1 MSGLMVRDALDSL
14 SPAYRRVL
22 ELSAEGQTQ
31 PQIAARLE
39 LGQVAYRVV
48 GSGPSV
54 AWCRG
59 LLWVRRH
66 DRDGSRVFVA
76 SVELPGPAGARRP
89 P

>member
-14 SPAYRRVL
+14 RPVYRQVL

-39 LGQVAYRVV
+39 LGQIAYRVV

-54 AWCRG
+54 AW
-59 LLWVRRH
+59 V
-66 DRDGSRVFVA
+66 
-76 SVELPGPAGARRP
+76 PGAIAGAP
-89 P
+89 PRS